1 MMLTITTNSFD
12 IEDESDIYRSSGMV
26 NTIPENDQE
35 DIKNFK
41 LGYDTKNEAK
51 EILSGYIS

>member
-1 MMLTITTNSFD
+1 MGIVTGDEGISAL
-12 IEDESDIYRSSGMV
+12 DESDIYRSSGMV